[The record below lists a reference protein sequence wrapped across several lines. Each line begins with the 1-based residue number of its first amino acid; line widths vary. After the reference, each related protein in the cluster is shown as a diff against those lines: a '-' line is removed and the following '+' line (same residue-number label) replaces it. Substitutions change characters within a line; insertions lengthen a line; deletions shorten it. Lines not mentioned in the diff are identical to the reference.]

1 MICVNNF
8 DFISAEMVKHLD
20 QICGSLTVDLSLH
33 SLSEYLATAVTW
45 LRAEYRAEKE
55 QLSPTSF
62 SQQIL

>member
-1 MICVNNF
+1 
-8 DFISAEMVKHLD
+8 MVKHLD